1 MYSLSTKVENAT
13 DISDIT
19 LGRILRLKNY
29 RVQLKKDAKS
39 FVIAGAST
47 SSSCFQCS
55 LGYRLR
61 LSVSLSWKIIAIM
74 K

>member
-13 DISDIT
+13 DIRDIP
-19 LGRILRLKNY
+19 LGRLKNY

-47 SSSCFQCS
+47 ASSCFQCS

-61 LSVSLSWKIIAIM
+61 LSVSLSWKIIPIM